1 MGRTI
6 EAEYLAEEKVL
17 KLAEPLAGLRDHEK
31 VRVIIDDRRAPE
43 CSDWPALSEE
53 AGRELA
59 RAVREAFGRDDIAV

>member
-6 EAEYLAEEKVL
+6 EAEYIAEEKVL
-17 KLAEPLAGLRDHEK
+17 KLAEPLAGVRNHEK
-31 VRVIIDDRRAPE
+31 VRVIIDDSRAPE
-43 CSDWPALSEE
+43 SGDWPTLSEE